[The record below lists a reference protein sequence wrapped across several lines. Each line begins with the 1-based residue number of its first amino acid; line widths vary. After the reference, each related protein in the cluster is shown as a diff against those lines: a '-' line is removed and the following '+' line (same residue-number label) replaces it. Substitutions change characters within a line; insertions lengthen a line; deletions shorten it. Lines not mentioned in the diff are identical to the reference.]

1 MGFDEQ
7 QLDGGDKMTRLRVR
21 CCALLAISLTGA
33 ATALADTNVS
43 VGDVPVTL
51 GWSGF
56 VRADYGNGDRYPVAD
71 GEDRLG
77 STKDFLVLSA
87 TTEDIQAILDFG
99 GTALSQSQGGS
110 DIGIKDAF
118 IVIGAGQI
126 TGFSLSAG
134 AQPLLFGLK
143 PNGYPGDSS
152 LTPNIDYGNN
162 GAFAVS
168 QQAGPAVI
176 LNYNFTADLSIRVGA
191 FDLVESNTGNIF
203 TATNGSKIGDNQFI
217 LLRGNNLGGTGLY
230 ATAGGERI
238 YVGLP
243 GGPLGTQGGGPV
255 GGVMVD
261 HSKAIYSAGVGWKQD
276 IFDISAEYI
285 HLNAAIVNTQGDER
299 YIRAYASVQPVTD
312 WTVYADYSNA
322 HEIGVND
329 YRGGVIWQFRRHL
342 SLTAEYSRDNYNS
355 TNELFNGAASIVTG
369 TAVYG
374 TTRPPNVQSVDL
386 RLTFQ
391 F

>member
-1 MGFDEQ
+1 M
-7 QLDGGDKMTRLRVR
+7 RLGAR
-21 CCALLAISLTGA
+21 CCALLAISLIGS

-43 VGDVPVTL
+43 VNDVPVTL

-56 VRADYGNGDRYPVAD
+56 VRADYGNGDRYSVAD

-77 STKDFLVLSA
+77 FTKSLLLLSA

-99 GTALSQSQGGS
+99 GTGLSQSQGGS

-118 IVIGAGQI
+118 IVIGAGQT

-134 AQPLLFGLK
+134 AQPLLFGLR

-152 LTPNIDYGNN
+152 LQPNIDYGGAGAA

-176 LNYNFTADLSIRVGA
+176 GTYKFTPDLSIRFGA
-191 FDLVESNTGNIF
+191 FDLAESNTGNAT
-203 TATNGSKIGDNQFI
+203 TATNGSKIGHNLFI
-217 LLRGNNLGGTGLY
+217 LLRGNNLGDTGLY
-230 ATAGGERI
+230 GTVGAERI

-261 HSKAIYSAGVGWKQD
+261 NSKTIYSAGVGFKQD
-276 IFDISAEYI
+276 IFDISVEYI
-285 HLNAAIVNTQGDER
+285 HLDGAIVNTQDNER
-299 YIRAYASVQPVTD
+299 YIRAHASVQPVID
-312 WTVYADYSNA
+312 WTLYADYSNG
-322 HEIGVND
+322 HEIGVSD
-329 YRGGVIWQFRRHL
+329 FRVGVNWQFRRHL
-342 SLTAEYSRDNYNS
+342 AFTAEYSRDSYSS
-355 TNELFNGAASIVTG
+355 TNELYTG
-369 TAVYG
+369 DGYG
-374 TTRPPNVQSVDL
+374 TTPPPNVESVDL
-386 RLTFQ
+386 RLTFT